1 MTVAVDTN
9 VLFDVLLDDPEH
21 ADLSRTALLSAVRD
35 GPVVVC
41 PVVYAELAAY
51 FANTHDLDRFLG
63 DAGVQMTAFE
73 MQSLAQAGD
82 AWKRYRGRA
91 KGHAEDR
98 CPHCGHRIAARRRVI
113 SDFLIGGHALVQAD
127 RLLTR
132 DRGYYRTYFPRLS
145 ILDPQ
150 APKPS

>member
-9 VLFDVLLDDPEH
+9 VLFDLLLDDPEH
-21 ADLSRTALLSAVRD
+21 AELSRAALLSAARG
-35 GPVVVC
+35 GPVIIC
-41 PVVYAELAAY
+41 PVVYAELAAH
-51 FANTHDLDRFLG
+51 FANARDLDRFLG

-73 MQSLAQAGD
+73 VPSLAQAGD

-91 KGHAEDR
+91 KAHADDR
-98 CPHCGHRIAARRRVI
+98 CPRCGNRLTMRRRVI
-113 SDFLIGGHALVQAD
+113 SDFLIGGHAFVQAD

-150 APKPS
+150 TAKPD